1 MQAKVADFDSTFLIT
16 NIEEHLKGAGRC
28 SCLAGLVAGWTYS
41 VYATFFAHALT
52 PPSVHVID
60 RYTHRRLLPGQIG
73 DLSEVFNLDGLI
85 HMLVLSLIVFI
96 LVWCILGAVAKWGHE
111 LSRRTG
117 AMERELPQQ
126 EVRVRAIE

>member
-1 MQAKVADFDSTFLIT
+1 MQTKVADFDSTFVIM
-16 NIEEHLKGAGRC
+16 NVEEHPKSARRLG
-28 SCLAGLVAGWTYS
+28 CLAGLVAGWTYS

-52 PPSVHVID
+52 PPSVYVID

-96 LVWCILGAVAKWGHE
+96 MVWCILGVAAKWGHE
-111 LSRRTG
+111 LGRRTG
-117 AMERELPQQ
+117 PMERELHQQ
-126 EVRVRAIE
+126 EDS

>member
-1 MQAKVADFDSTFLIT
+1 MQTKVADFDSTFVIT
-16 NIEEHLKGAGRC
+16 NVGEQPKSAKRLG
-28 SCLAGLVAGWTYS
+28 CLVGLVAGWTYS

-52 PPSVHVID
+52 PPSVYVID

-85 HMLVLSLIVFI
+85 HMLELSLIVFI
-96 LVWCILGAVAKWGHE
+96 LVWCIVSVTTKFPYE

-117 AMERELPQQ
+117 AMERELHQQ

>member
-1 MQAKVADFDSTFLIT
+1 MQTKVADFDSTFAIT
-16 NIEEHLKGAGRC
+16 NVEEHSKGARRLG
-28 SCLAGLVAGWTYS
+28 CLAGLVAGWTYS
-41 VYATFFAHALT
+41 IYATFFAHALT
-52 PPSVHVID
+52 PPSVYVID

-96 LVWCILGAVAKWGHE
+96 LAWCIVSTTTKCAYE

-117 AMERELPQQ
+117 ALERELSQQ
-126 EVRVRAIE
+126 EVQLRAIE